1 MENLNP
7 IENARLQLKSACELG
22 DIDKK
27 VYEILK
33 NPQRVIEI
41 SIPVKMDDGS
51 IKVFTGYRS
60 CHSTAVGPS
69 KGGVRFHPN
78 VTMDEVKALSMWMSF
93 KCGVMNLPYGGGKGG
108 IKVDPSELSERE
120 LEELSRGYIRGI
132 YKYLGDDIDIPAPDV
147 NTNGKVMG
155 WMLDEYIKLT
165 GHHRPGVFTGKPI
178 VLGGSKGRTE
188 ATGLGVTYITRN
200 ICHKIGLKLSET
212 SVILQGFGNVGSYT
226 FEFLEDMGFKVIAL
240 LEWNKE
246 IGEYALYNKSGISY
260 EKLSKFKEKHDNLI
274 DFEGSNKISS
284 EEFWSLKADIL
295 IPAALENSINEEI
308 AEKLDVKVI
317 VEGANGPVTS
327 SADKVLNDRGIT
339 IVPDILANS
348 GGVTVSY
355 YEWVQNQYG
364 YYWSQEEVFSR
375 LEPSM
380 NEAFENIWKIK
391 EEKNLTFRQAT
402 YVYSLIRISEAMKYR
417 GWF

>member
-22 DIDKK
+22 YIDKK

-226 FEFLEDMGFKVIAL
+226 FKFLEDMGFKVIAL

-274 DFEGSNKISS
+274 DFEGANKISS

-327 SADKVLNDRGIT
+327 SADEVLNDRGIT

-355 YEWVQNQYG
+355 YEWVQNKYG

>member
-60 CHSTAVGPS
+60 CHSTAIGPS

-226 FEFLEDMGFKVIAL
+226 FKFLEDMGFKVIAL

-246 IGEYALYNKSGISY
+246 IGEYALYNKNGISY

-274 DFEGSNKISS
+274 DFECANKISS

>member
-7 IENARLQLKSACELG
+7 IANARLQLKSACELG

-226 FEFLEDMGFKVIAL
+226 FKFLEDMGFKVIAL

-274 DFEGSNKISS
+274 DFEGANKISS

>member
-60 CHSTAVGPS
+60 CHSTAIGPS

-226 FEFLEDMGFKVIAL
+226 FKFLEDMGFKVIAL
-240 LEWNKE
+240 LEWDKE
-246 IGEYALYNKSGISY
+246 IGEYALYNKNGISY

-274 DFEGSNKISS
+274 DFECANKISS

-327 SADKVLNDRGIT
+327 SADEILNDRGIT

>member
-60 CHSTAVGPS
+60 CHSTAIGPS

-108 IKVDPSELSERE
+108 IEVDPSELSERE

-178 VLGGSKGRTE
+178 SLGGSKGRTE

-226 FEFLEDMGFKVIAL
+226 FKFLEDMGFKVIAL
-240 LEWNKE
+240 LEWDKE
-246 IGEYALYNKSGISY
+246 IGEYALYNKNGISY
-260 EKLSKFKEKHDNLI
+260 EKLSKFKEQNDTLI
-274 DFEGSNKISS
+274 DFEGANKINS

-327 SADKVLNDRGIT
+327 SADEILNDRGIT

-355 YEWVQNQYG
+355 YEWVQNKYG

>member
-7 IENARLQLKSACELG
+7 IENARLQLESACELG
-22 DIDKK
+22 GIDKN

-33 NPQRVIEI
+33 NPQRIIEV
-41 SIPVKMDDGS
+41 SIPVKMDDGN

-60 CHSTAVGPS
+60 CHSTAIGPS

-78 VTMDEVKALSMWMSF
+78 VSMDEVKALSMWMSF
-93 KCGVMNLPYGGGKGG
+93 KCAVMNLPYGGGKGG
-108 IKVDPSELSERE
+108 IIVDPSELSQRE
-120 LEELSRGYIRGI
+120 LEELSRGYIRAI
-132 YKYLGDDIDIPAPDV
+132 YKYIGDDIDIPAPDV
-147 NTNGKVMG
+147 NTNEKIMG

-165 GHHRPGVFTGKPI
+165 GHHSPGTFTGKPI

-200 ICHKIGLKLSET
+200 ICHKLGLRLSDT

-226 FEFLEDMGFKVIAL
+226 FKYLADMGFKVIGL
-240 LEWNKE
+240 LEWDKE
-246 IGEYALYNKSGISY
+246 IGEYALYNKNGISY
-260 EKLSKFKEKHDNLI
+260 EKLSKFKEENKSLV
-274 DFEGSNKISS
+274 DFDGANRISA

-295 IPAALENSINEEI
+295 IPAALENSVNEEV

-317 VEGANGPVTS
+317 IEAANGPVTS
-327 SADKVLNDRGIT
+327 SADKILQDRRIT
-339 IVPDILANS
+339 VVPDILANS

-355 YEWVQNQYG
+355 YEWVQNRYG
-364 YYWSQEEVFSR
+364 YYWNESQVLNR

-380 NEAFENIWKIK
+380 NEAFENIWEIK
-391 EEKNLTFRQAT
+391 DEKNLTFRQAS

-417 GWF
+417 GWI

>member
-60 CHSTAVGPS
+60 CHSTAIGPS

-226 FEFLEDMGFKVIAL
+226 FKFLEDMGFKVIAL
-240 LEWNKE
+240 LEWDKE

-274 DFEGSNKISS
+274 DFEGANKISS

-339 IVPDILANS
+339 TVPDILANS

>member
-1 MENLNP
+1 MENMNP

-22 DIDKK
+22 DIDKN

-33 NPQRVIEI
+33 NPQRVIEV
-41 SIPVKMDDGS
+41 SIPVKMDNGDV
-51 IKVFTGYRS
+51 KVFTGYRS
-60 CHSTAVGPS
+60 CHNTAVGPG

-120 LEELSRGYIRGI
+120 LEELSRGYIRAI

-165 GHHRPGVFTGKPI
+165 GHNRLGTFTGKPI

-200 ICHKIGLKLSET
+200 ICHKLGLKLSDT
-212 SVILQGFGNVGSYT
+212 SVIIQGFGNVGSYT
-226 FEFLEDMGFKVIAL
+226 FKFLADMGFKVIGL
-240 LEWNKE
+240 LEWDKE
-246 IGEYALYNKSGISY
+246 IGEYGLYNKNGISY
-260 EKLSKFKEKHDNLI
+260 EKLSKFKEQNNSLVNFDGANR
-274 DFEGSNKISS
+274 ISA

-295 IPAALENSINEEI
+295 IPAALENSVNEEI
-308 AEKLDVKVI
+308 AEKIDIKVI

-327 SADKVLNDRGIT
+327 SADEILKKRCIT
-339 IVPDILANS
+339 VVPDILANS

-364 YYWSQEEVFSR
+364 FYWNEAEVFNK

-380 NEAFENIWKIK
+380 NEAFENIWAIK
-391 EEKNLTFRQAT
+391 DEKNLTFRQAT

-417 GWF
+417 GWV

>member
-165 GHHRPGVFTGKPI
+165 GDHRPGVFTGKPI

-226 FEFLEDMGFKVIAL
+226 FKFLEDMGFKVIAL
-240 LEWNKE
+240 LEWDKE

-274 DFEGSNKISS
+274 DFECANKISS

>member
-120 LEELSRGYIRGI
+120 LEELSRDYIRGI

-226 FEFLEDMGFKVIAL
+226 FKFLEDMGFKVIAL

-274 DFEGSNKISS
+274 DFEGANKISS

>member
-226 FEFLEDMGFKVIAL
+226 FKFLEDMGFKVIAL

-274 DFEGSNKISS
+274 DFEGANKISS

>member
-1 MENLNP
+1 MENMNP
-7 IENARLQLKSACELG
+7 IENVRLQLKSACELG
-22 DIDKK
+22 DIDKN

-33 NPQRVIEI
+33 NPQRVIEV
-41 SIPVKMDDGS
+41 SIPVKMDSGDV
-51 IKVFTGYRS
+51 KVFTGYRS
-60 CHSTAVGPS
+60 CHSTAVGPG
-69 KGGVRFHPN
+69 KGGVRFHQN

-120 LEELSRGYIRGI
+120 LEELSRGYIRAI
-132 YKYLGDDIDIPAPDV
+132 YKYLGEDIDIPAPDV
-147 NTNGKVMG
+147 NTNGKIMG

-165 GHHRPGVFTGKPI
+165 GHHSPGTFTGKPI

-200 ICHKIGLKLSET
+200 ICHKLGLKLSDT

-226 FEFLEDMGFKVIAL
+226 FKFLNEMGFKVIGL
-240 LEWNKE
+240 LEWDKE
-246 IGEYALYNKSGISY
+246 IGEFGLYNKNGISY
-260 EKLSKFKEKHDNLI
+260 EKLSKFKDENNSLVNFDGANR
-274 DFEGSNKISS
+274 ISA
-284 EEFWSLKADIL
+284 EEFWSLRADIL
-295 IPAALENSINEEI
+295 IPAALENSVNEEI

-327 SADKVLNDRGIT
+327 AADEILKERSIT
-339 IVPDILANS
+339 VVPDILANS

-355 YEWVQNQYG
+355 YEWVQNRYG
-364 YYWSQEEVFSR
+364 YYWNESEVFNK

-380 NEAFENIWKIK
+380 NEAFENIWAIK

-417 GWF
+417 GWI

>member
-60 CHSTAVGPS
+60 CHSTAIGPS

-226 FEFLEDMGFKVIAL
+226 FKFLEDMGFKVIAL

-274 DFEGSNKISS
+274 DFEGANKISS

>member
-1 MENLNP
+1 MENMNP

-22 DIDKK
+22 DIDKN

-33 NPQRVIEI
+33 NPQRVIEV
-41 SIPVKMDDGS
+41 SIPVKMDNGDV
-51 IKVFTGYRS
+51 KVFTGYRS
-60 CHSTAVGPS
+60 CHNTAVGPG

-120 LEELSRGYIRGI
+120 LEELSRGYIRAI

-165 GHHRPGVFTGKPI
+165 GHNRLGTFTGKPI

-200 ICHKIGLKLSET
+200 ICHKLGLKLSDT
-212 SVILQGFGNVGSYT
+212 SVIIQGFGNVGSYT
-226 FEFLEDMGFKVIAL
+226 FKFLSDMGFKVIGL
-240 LEWNKE
+240 LEWDKE
-246 IGEYALYNKSGISY
+246 IGEYGLYNKNGISY
-260 EKLSKFKEKHDNLI
+260 EKLSKFKEENNSLVNFDGANR
-274 DFEGSNKISS
+274 ISA

-295 IPAALENSINEEI
+295 IPAALENSVNEEI
-308 AEKLDVKVI
+308 AEKLDIKVI

-327 SADKVLNDRGIT
+327 SADEILKKRCIT
-339 IVPDILANS
+339 VVPDILANS

-364 YYWSQEEVFSR
+364 YYWNEAEVFNR

-391 EEKNLTFRQAT
+391 DEKNLTFRQAT

-417 GWF
+417 GWV

>member
-1 MENLNP
+1 MENMNP
-7 IENARLQLKSACELG
+7 IKNARLQLKSACELG
-22 DIDKK
+22 DIDKN

-33 NPQRVIEI
+33 NPQRVIEV
-41 SIPVKMDDGS
+41 SIPVKMDSGDV
-51 IKVFTGYRS
+51 KVFTGYRS
-60 CHSTAVGPS
+60 CHSTAVGPG

-120 LEELSRGYIRGI
+120 LEELSRGYIRAI
-132 YKYLGDDIDIPAPDV
+132 YKYLGEDIDIPAPDV
-147 NTNGKVMG
+147 NTNGKIMG

-165 GHHRPGVFTGKPI
+165 GHHSPGTFTGKPI

-188 ATGLGVTYITRN
+188 ATGLGITYITRN
-200 ICHKIGLKLSET
+200 ICHKLGLKLSET

-226 FEFLEDMGFKVIAL
+226 FKFLNEMGFKVIGL
-240 LEWNKE
+240 LEWDKE
-246 IGEYALYNKSGISY
+246 IGEYGLYNKNGISY
-260 EKLSKFKEKHDNLI
+260 EKLSKFKDENNSLVNFDGANR
-274 DFEGSNKISS
+274 ISA
-284 EEFWSLKADIL
+284 EEFWKLRADIL
-295 IPAALENSINEEI
+295 IPAALENSVNEEI
-308 AEKLDVKVI
+308 AEKLDIKVI

-327 SADKVLNDRGIT
+327 AADEILKERSIT
-339 IVPDILANS
+339 VVPDILANS

-355 YEWVQNQYG
+355 YEWVQNRYG
-364 YYWSQEEVFSR
+364 YYWNESEVFNR

-380 NEAFENIWKIK
+380 NEAFENIWEIK
-391 EEKNLTFRQAT
+391 DEKNLTFRQAT

-417 GWF
+417 GWV

>member
-1 MENLNP
+1 MENMNP

-22 DIDKK
+22 DIDKN

-33 NPQRVIEI
+33 NPQRVIEV
-41 SIPVKMDDGS
+41 SIPVKMDNGDV
-51 IKVFTGYRS
+51 KVFTGYRS
-60 CHSTAVGPS
+60 CHNTAVGPG

-120 LEELSRGYIRGI
+120 LEELSRGYIRAI

-165 GHHRPGVFTGKPI
+165 GHNRLGTFTGKPI

-200 ICHKIGLKLSET
+200 ICHKLGLKLSDT
-212 SVILQGFGNVGSYT
+212 SVIIQGFGNVGSYT
-226 FEFLEDMGFKVIAL
+226 FKFLADMGFKVIGL
-240 LEWNKE
+240 LEWDKE
-246 IGEYALYNKSGISY
+246 IGEYGLYNKNGISY
-260 EKLSKFKEKHDNLI
+260 EKLSKFKEQNNSLVNFDGANR
-274 DFEGSNKISS
+274 ISA

-295 IPAALENSINEEI
+295 IPAALENSVNEEI
-308 AEKLDVKVI
+308 AEKIDIKVI

-327 SADKVLNDRGIT
+327 SADEILKKRCIT
-339 IVPDILANS
+339 VVPDILANS

-364 YYWSQEEVFSR
+364 YYWNEAEVFNR

-391 EEKNLTFRQAT
+391 DEKNLTFRQAT

-417 GWF
+417 GWV

>member
-7 IENARLQLKSACELG
+7 IENARLQLKSACKLG
-22 DIDKK
+22 GIDKN

-33 NPQRVIEI
+33 NPQRVIEV
-41 SIPVKMDDGS
+41 SIPVKMDNGN

-60 CHSTAVGPS
+60 CHNTAIGPS

-93 KCGVMNLPYGGGKGG
+93 KCAVMNLPYGGGKGG
-108 IKVDPSELSERE
+108 IIVDPSELSQRE
-120 LEELSRGYIRGI
+120 LEELSRGYIRAI
-132 YKYLGDDIDIPAPDV
+132 YKYIGDDIDIPAPDV
-147 NTNGKVMG
+147 NTNEKIMG
-155 WMLDEYIKLT
+155 WMLDEYTKLT
-165 GHHRPGVFTGKPI
+165 GHHSPGTFTGKPI

-200 ICHKIGLKLSET
+200 ICHKLGLRLSDT

-226 FEFLEDMGFKVIAL
+226 FKYLADMGFKVIGL
-240 LEWNKE
+240 LEWDRE
-246 IGEYALYNKSGISY
+246 IGEYALYNKNGISY
-260 EKLSKFKEKHDNLI
+260 EKLSKFKEENNSLV
-274 DFEGSNKISS
+274 DFDGANRISA

-295 IPAALENSINEEI
+295 IPAALENSVNEEV

-317 VEGANGPVTS
+317 IEAANGPVTS
-327 SADKVLNDRGIT
+327 AADIILQDRRIT
-339 IVPDILANS
+339 VVPDILANS

-355 YEWVQNQYG
+355 YEWVQNRYG
-364 YYWSQEEVFSR
+364 YYWNESQVLNR

-380 NEAFENIWKIK
+380 NEAFENIWAIK
-391 EEKNLTFRQAT
+391 DEKNLTFRQAS

-417 GWF
+417 GWI